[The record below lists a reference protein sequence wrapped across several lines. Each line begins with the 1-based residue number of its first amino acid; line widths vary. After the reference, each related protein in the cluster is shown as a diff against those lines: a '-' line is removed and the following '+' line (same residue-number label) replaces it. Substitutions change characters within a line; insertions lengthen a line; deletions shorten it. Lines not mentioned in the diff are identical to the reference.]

1 MKMKY
6 GFLLLAA
13 LSYGLLAKAED
24 TWTDVT
30 SLYLTN
36 PTFEGNDV
44 VSGWAGTTF
53 GAANPMENAEHWN
66 KTFNTYQTLTDL
78 TPGRYRLSL
87 KAFYRCGTA
96 Q

>member
-36 PTFEGNDV
+36 PTFV
-44 VSGWAGTTF
+44 
-53 GAANPMENAEHWN
+53 ENKVE
-66 KTFNTYQTLTDL
+66 
-78 TPGRYRLSL
+78 
-87 KAFYRCGTA
+87 
-96 Q
+96 